1 MFTNGTRSMVML
13 DDATSYRFLKLI
25 ADHPEY
31 SQRQLA
37 EAMGVSLGR
46 TNYCMQALVEKGL
59 VKVGN
64 FRRNPNK
71 EAYIYLLTPEGVQ
84 EKAQVTLRFLKRKMQ
99 EYDALKAEIA
109 ALCRDAD
116 QIDMQESCNAERNPS

>member
-1 MFTNGTRSMVML
+1 ML